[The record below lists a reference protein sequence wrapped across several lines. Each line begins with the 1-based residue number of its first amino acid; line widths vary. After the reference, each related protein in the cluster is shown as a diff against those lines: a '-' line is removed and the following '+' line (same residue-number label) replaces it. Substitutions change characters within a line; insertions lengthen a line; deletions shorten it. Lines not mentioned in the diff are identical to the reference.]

1 MPNRRGAEKLV
12 GKGQLA
18 CVLAN
23 QPIPPG
29 QEFFVVQVPFAEF
42 EDLQRLAD
50 VAMAYWR
57 GRT

>member
-1 MPNRRGAEKLV
+1 ML
-12 GKGQLA
+12 GKGHLA

-23 QPIPPG
+23 QSTLLG

-50 VAMAYWR
+50 IAMAYWHA
-57 GRT
+57 RT